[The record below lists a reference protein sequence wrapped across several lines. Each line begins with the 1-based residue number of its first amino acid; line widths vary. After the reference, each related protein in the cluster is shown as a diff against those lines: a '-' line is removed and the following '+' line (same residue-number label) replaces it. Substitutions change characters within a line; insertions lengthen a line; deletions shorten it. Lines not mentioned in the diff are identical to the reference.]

1 MGLSTFCGDE
11 HNQPRYPLDNEIHA
25 QTDEMLLISLQNL
38 DNGIRNVAWVVRQAI
53 DNIDVERKIA
63 QGAIKAKRQ
72 SQQTEG
78 DKQDD
83 SVPIVFLCFK
93 QGVSTILLG
102 ERISSGTYRSRPLA
116 HLCNPNLASISAV
129 PILSHGWLPGQEGG
143 EHPLRVLRWL
153 ACPLS

>member
-25 QTDEMLLISLQNL
+25 QIDEMLLISLQNL
-38 DNGIRNVAWVVRQAI
+38 NNGIRNVARVVRQAI
-53 DNIDVERKIA
+53 DDFNAERIIT
-63 QGAIKAKRQ
+63 QGAIEAKRQ

-83 SVPIVFLCFK
+83 SVPVVFLCFK

-102 ERISSGTYRSRPLA
+102 GRISSGTYISRPLA
-116 HLCNPNLASISAV
+116 HPCNPIQASISAV
-129 PILSHGWLPGQEGG
+129 LILSHGWLPDQEED
-143 EHPLRVLRWL
+143 EHPLGVLRWL